1 MDTFPFHVLSDY
13 QFTHPD
19 EPLFLPDDV
28 LDIIRALSM
37 PACKH
42 WRKFNEVKCVLSK
55 ELLRDVA
62 KKMCTSDADKVLA
75 AVVSYKEMNDYYQW
89 LSAHCIEGCTV
100 HLLLATHYASED
112 SVLKFRELQVAV
124 YGA

>member
-1 MDTFPFHVLSDY
+1 MTMFPFHDLSDY

-42 WRKFNEVKCVLSK
+42 WRKFNEVKSVLSK
-55 ELLRDVA
+55 ELLRDVT
-62 KKMCTSDADKVLA
+62 KKMCSSDADKVLA
-75 AVVSYKEMNDYYQW
+75 AVVAYKESNDYYQW
-89 LSAHCIEGCTV
+89 LSVRCLEGCDV
-100 HLLLATHYASED
+100 RLIIATHYASED
-112 SVLKFRELQVAV
+112 HVLKFRELQVAV

>member
-28 LDIIRALSM
+28 LDIIRALSK

-42 WRKFNEVKCVLSK
+42 WCKFNEVKSVLSK
-55 ELLRDVA
+55 DLLRDVT

-75 AVVSYKEMNDYYQW
+75 AVVAYKEVNDYYQMI
-89 LSAHCIEGCTV
+89 SALCVEGCDV
-100 HLLLATHYASED
+100 RLLIATHYASED
-112 SVLKFRELQVAV
+112 HVLKFRDLQVAV